1 LHCGPGHDH
10 IVRWTKLKVRTDRR
24 APMSANGLPDQRL
37 VSDASAGEVLERV
50 PELTAAQY
58 VILAESQRKKRAL
71 AETRVKYNALV
82 LENKQLLEERAEAEK
97 TAFEVRV

>member
-1 LHCGPGHDH
+1 
-10 IVRWTKLKVRTDRR
+10 
-24 APMSANGLPDQRL
+24 MSANGLPDQRH
-37 VSDASAGEVLERV
+37 VGDASVGEVLASV

-82 LENKQLLEERAEAEK
+82 LENKRLLEERAEAEK
-97 TAFEVRV
+97 ATFEVRSRGSEAAQASCASIC